1 MSLVSHQVPGENAEL
16 FFKSF
21 CEMAEIGKAYLAAGL
36 FDAALAG
43 DQHFLGSLE
52 PVLIIIVIQGVS
64 VYLFE
69 KILQLAGAHKYF
81 MRQ

>member
-1 MSLVSHQVPGENAEL
+1 MSLVSHEVPRKNAEL

-21 CEMAEIGKAYLAAGL
+21 REMAKIGEAYLAAGL
-36 FDAALAG
+36 LDAALAG
-43 DQHFLGSLE
+43 DQHFFGPLE

-64 VYLFE
+64 VDLFE
-69 KILQLAGAHKYF
+69 KVLQLAGAHEYF

>member
-1 MSLVSHQVPGENAEL
+1 MLLVSDKVSRKNAEL
-16 FFKSF
+16 FFESF

-36 FDAALAG
+36 LDAALAG
-43 DQHFLGSLE
+43 DQHFFGPLE

-69 KILQLAGAHKYF
+69 KILQLAGAHEYF
-81 MRQ
+81 MGQ